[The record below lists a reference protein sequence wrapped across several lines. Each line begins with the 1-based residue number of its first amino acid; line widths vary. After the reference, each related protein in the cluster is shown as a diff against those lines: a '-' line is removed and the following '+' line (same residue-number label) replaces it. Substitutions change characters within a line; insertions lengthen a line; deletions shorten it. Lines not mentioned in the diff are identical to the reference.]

1 MTLFIGTSASGL
13 GLPSVLGV
21 GDRMLR
27 TGLLAADIEHLRST
41 LAAHTTTAP
50 QSQLICR
57 WTRSQAPADVHA
69 GSAEIDD
76 RFYRKAPLCKPFRTE
91 AGLGFVAVIILAPS
105 SREAADRALL
115 TPGGLVDMHTV
126 IRLFTSPIDA
136 ARSPLNLHLAEE
148 HTPGGWPLLGFTA
161 ETLAFFNRRGQQT
174 FTPSILELLSY
185 WLRRDAMQLFEASD
199 LALALVLLLC
209 MSGVCAI
216 AQCGYHTLLR
226 CSRLRCSSSGTLL
239 V

>member
-1 MTLFIGTSASGL
+1 M
-13 GLPSVLGV
+13 
-21 GDRMLR
+21 
-27 TGLLAADIEHLRST
+27 
-41 LAAHTTTAP
+41 
-50 QSQLICR
+50 
-57 WTRSQAPADVHA
+57 HA

-91 AGLGFVAVIILAPS
+91 AGLGFVAVIIFAPS

-126 IRLFTSPIDA
+126 IRLFTSSIDA
-136 ARSPLNLHLAEE
+136 ARSPLNMHLAEE

-174 FTPSILELLSY
+174 FTGSILELLSY

-199 LALALVLLLC
+199 LALALVVLLC
-209 MSGVCAI
+209 MSGACAI
-216 AQCGYHTLLR
+216 ARCGCHIFLR
-226 CSRLRCSSSGTLL
+226 CSRLRCSPTGTLL

>member
-1 MTLFIGTSASGL
+1 MVQTRKR
-13 GLPSVLGV
+13 P
-21 GDRMLR
+21 
-27 TGLLAADIEHLRST
+27 T
-41 LAAHTTTAP
+41 LAEA
-50 QSQLICR
+50 I
-57 WTRSQAPADVHA
+57 
-69 GSAEIDD
+69 
-76 RFYRKAPLCKPFRTE
+76 KAKKVALRVNRNGTPNGVDFR
-91 AGLGFVAVIILAPS
+91 AWS
-105 SREAADRALL
+105 
-115 TPGGLVDMHTV
+115 
-126 IRLFTSPIDA
+126 LFTSPIGA

-161 ETLAFFNRRGQQT
+161 ETLAFFNRPGQQT
-174 FTPSILELLSY
+174 FTPAILELLSY
-185 WLRRDAMQLFEASD
+185 WLRRDVMQLFEASD